1 MDNRNDFYTQ
11 KGYELHNTDDLTASM
26 EDYLEM
32 ICRMLKGQDIVR
44 IQALSEN
51 LHVKPSSASKMVN
64 ALKERGYISFQKY
77 GYLTATPKGLE
88 VGEYL
93 LYRHDILHEFLC
105 LLNHSENEL
114 EQVEKIE
121 HYINRETVANL
132 HLLFGASENPLP
144 LFSSK
149 RQTASRQSAPQNA
162 AYTAETLP
170 DPLGYDRAPPGSQT
184 PLCCRGVPVPSSP
197 QTAPPGVPAA
207 FPAGSS
213 P

>member
-64 ALKERGYISFQKY
+64 ALKERGYISFQTY

-132 HLLFGASENPLP
+132 HLLLERLK
-144 LFSSK
+144 SSTSFF
-149 RQTASRQSAPQNA
+149 Q
-162 AYTAETLP
+162 
-170 DPLGYDRAPPGSQT
+170 
-184 PLCCRGVPVPSSP
+184 
-197 QTAPPGVPAA
+197 
-207 FPAGSS
+207 
-213 P
+213 

>member
-77 GYLTATPKGLE
+77 GYLTATPKRLE

-132 HLLFGASENPLP
+132 HLLLERLK
-144 LFSSK
+144 SSTSFF
-149 RQTASRQSAPQNA
+149 Q
-162 AYTAETLP
+162 
-170 DPLGYDRAPPGSQT
+170 
-184 PLCCRGVPVPSSP
+184 
-197 QTAPPGVPAA
+197 
-207 FPAGSS
+207 
-213 P
+213 

>member
-44 IQALSEN
+44 IQALSAN

-121 HYINRETVANL
+121 H
-132 HLLFGASENPLP
+132 
-144 LFSSK
+144 
-149 RQTASRQSAPQNA
+149 
-162 AYTAETLP
+162 
-170 DPLGYDRAPPGSQT
+170 
-184 PLCCRGVPVPSSP
+184 
-197 QTAPPGVPAA
+197 
-207 FPAGSS
+207 
-213 P
+213 

>member
-32 ICRMLKGQDIVR
+32 ICRKLKGQDIVR

-132 HLLFGASENPLP
+132 HLLLERLK
-144 LFSSK
+144 SSTSFF
-149 RQTASRQSAPQNA
+149 Q
-162 AYTAETLP
+162 
-170 DPLGYDRAPPGSQT
+170 
-184 PLCCRGVPVPSSP
+184 
-197 QTAPPGVPAA
+197 
-207 FPAGSS
+207 
-213 P
+213 

>member
-1 MDNRNDFYTQ
+1 MDNRNNFYTQ

-114 EQVEKIE
+114 EQVAKIE

-132 HLLFGASENPLP
+132 HLLLERLK
-144 LFSSK
+144 SSTSFF
-149 RQTASRQSAPQNA
+149 Q
-162 AYTAETLP
+162 
-170 DPLGYDRAPPGSQT
+170 
-184 PLCCRGVPVPSSP
+184 
-197 QTAPPGVPAA
+197 
-207 FPAGSS
+207 
-213 P
+213 

>member
-11 KGYELHNTDDLTASM
+11 KGYEMHNTDDLTASM

-132 HLLFGASENPLP
+132 HLLLERLK
-144 LFSSK
+144 SSTSFF
-149 RQTASRQSAPQNA
+149 Q
-162 AYTAETLP
+162 
-170 DPLGYDRAPPGSQT
+170 
-184 PLCCRGVPVPSSP
+184 
-197 QTAPPGVPAA
+197 
-207 FPAGSS
+207 
-213 P
+213 

>member
-132 HLLFGASENPLP
+132 HLLLERLK
-144 LFSSK
+144 SSTSFF
-149 RQTASRQSAPQNA
+149 Q
-162 AYTAETLP
+162 
-170 DPLGYDRAPPGSQT
+170 
-184 PLCCRGVPVPSSP
+184 
-197 QTAPPGVPAA
+197 
-207 FPAGSS
+207 
-213 P
+213 

>member
-32 ICRMLKGQDIVR
+32 ICRLLKGQDIVR

-132 HLLFGASENPLP
+132 HLLLERLK
-144 LFSSK
+144 SSTSFF
-149 RQTASRQSAPQNA
+149 Q
-162 AYTAETLP
+162 
-170 DPLGYDRAPPGSQT
+170 
-184 PLCCRGVPVPSSP
+184 
-197 QTAPPGVPAA
+197 
-207 FPAGSS
+207 
-213 P
+213 

>member
-1 MDNRNDFYTQ
+1 MDNRNNFYTQ

-93 LYRHDILHEFLC
+93 LYRHDILHKFLC

-121 HYINRETVANL
+121 HFINRETIENL
-132 HLLFGASENPLP
+132 HLLLERLK
-144 LFSSK
+144 SSTSFF
-149 RQTASRQSAPQNA
+149 Q
-162 AYTAETLP
+162 
-170 DPLGYDRAPPGSQT
+170 
-184 PLCCRGVPVPSSP
+184 
-197 QTAPPGVPAA
+197 
-207 FPAGSS
+207 
-213 P
+213 

>member
-1 MDNRNDFYTQ
+1 MDNRNNFYTQ

-93 LYRHDILHEFLC
+93 LYRHDILHKFLC

-121 HYINRETVANL
+121 HFINWETIENL
-132 HLLFGASENPLP
+132 HLLLERLK
-144 LFSSK
+144 SSTSFF
-149 RQTASRQSAPQNA
+149 Q
-162 AYTAETLP
+162 
-170 DPLGYDRAPPGSQT
+170 
-184 PLCCRGVPVPSSP
+184 
-197 QTAPPGVPAA
+197 
-207 FPAGSS
+207 
-213 P
+213 

>member
-93 LYRHDILHEFLC
+93 LYRHDILHKFLC

-121 HYINRETVANL
+121 HFINRETIENL
-132 HLLFGASENPLP
+132 HLLLEHLK
-144 LFSSK
+144 SSTSFF
-149 RQTASRQSAPQNA
+149 Q
-162 AYTAETLP
+162 
-170 DPLGYDRAPPGSQT
+170 
-184 PLCCRGVPVPSSP
+184 
-197 QTAPPGVPAA
+197 
-207 FPAGSS
+207 
-213 P
+213 

>member
-1 MDNRNDFYTQ
+1 MVTDKDGFYTM
-11 KGYELHNTDDLTASM
+11 KGYERSASEEMTSSM

-132 HLLFGASENPLP
+132 HLLLERLK
-144 LFSSK
+144 SSTSFF
-149 RQTASRQSAPQNA
+149 Q
-162 AYTAETLP
+162 
-170 DPLGYDRAPPGSQT
+170 
-184 PLCCRGVPVPSSP
+184 
-197 QTAPPGVPAA
+197 
-207 FPAGSS
+207 
-213 P
+213 

>member
-1 MDNRNDFYTQ
+1 MDNRNNFYTQ

-93 LYRHDILHEFLC
+93 LYRHDILHKFLC

-121 HYINRETVANL
+121 HFINRETIENL
-132 HLLFGASENPLP
+132 HLVLERLK
-144 LFSSK
+144 SSTSFF
-149 RQTASRQSAPQNA
+149 Q
-162 AYTAETLP
+162 
-170 DPLGYDRAPPGSQT
+170 
-184 PLCCRGVPVPSSP
+184 
-197 QTAPPGVPAA
+197 
-207 FPAGSS
+207 
-213 P
+213 

>member
-132 HLLFGASENPLP
+132 PLLLERLK
-144 LFSSK
+144 SSTSFF
-149 RQTASRQSAPQNA
+149 Q
-162 AYTAETLP
+162 
-170 DPLGYDRAPPGSQT
+170 
-184 PLCCRGVPVPSSP
+184 
-197 QTAPPGVPAA
+197 
-207 FPAGSS
+207 
-213 P
+213 